1 MGKSACLPILNV
13 NLTMKGDGDV
23 VTRDDTS
30 TRVLGYLF
38 NSCLHYNKILVK
50 VSDLSGVFNQLQFW
64 YLDAA
69 RFVYFLHVRCMII
82 LYVRASRGA
91 ERSRYPHNMPIP
103 HSTHTRHTQTQPSHL
118 KTHIFITHPRSLE
131 GTAV

>member
-64 YLDAA
+64 
-69 RFVYFLHVRCMII
+69 
-82 LYVRASRGA
+82 
-91 ERSRYPHNMPIP
+91 
-103 HSTHTRHTQTQPSHL
+103 
-118 KTHIFITHPRSLE
+118 
-131 GTAV
+131 

>member
-64 YLDAA
+64 YLDR
-69 RFVYFLHVRCMII
+69 RFVRLGDHKLI
-82 LYVRASRGA
+82 L
-91 ERSRYPHNMPIP
+91 
-103 HSTHTRHTQTQPSHL
+103 
-118 KTHIFITHPRSLE
+118 
-131 GTAV
+131 